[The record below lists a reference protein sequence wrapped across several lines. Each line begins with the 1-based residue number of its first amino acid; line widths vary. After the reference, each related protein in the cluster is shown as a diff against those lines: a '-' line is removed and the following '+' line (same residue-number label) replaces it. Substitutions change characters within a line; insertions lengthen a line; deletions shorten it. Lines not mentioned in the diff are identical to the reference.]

1 MPALQYLNIR
11 ENQVS
16 KLDVLRNVTLAVKV
30 INLLGNPVSEE
41 MGDNTKKE
49 VWMKFRQYQKINKSE
64 MTAEE
69 REEFDK

>member
-1 MPALQYLNIR
+1 
-11 ENQVS
+11 
-16 KLDVLRNVTLAVKV
+16 
-30 INLLGNPVSEE
+30 LLGNPVSEE